1 MRLSTGIFPTGIFAA
16 VAVTAASL
24 LTLPAADAQTQSPAS
39 PAPTANISD
48 QKLDAAAAAID
59 QVTTIRQSYQQ
70 KLSTASP
77 SDQERIAGEA
87 TDQMKKAVTDQGL
100 SVEEY
105 NSILQVAQNNPGVRQ
120 KLLQRLHQT
129 AQ

>member
-1 MRLSTGIFPTGIFAA
+1 MRLSTELFAI
-16 VAVTAASL
+16 VALTAASL
-24 LTLPAADAQTQSPAS
+24 LTLSAADAQTPSPTS
-39 PAPTANISD
+39 PAPTASISD

-70 KLSTASP
+70 KLSTAAP
-77 SDQERIAGEA
+77 ADQQRIAGEA